1 MPAAGGSPAKSVRH
15 GNRSAMNTSSTSTVL
30 DRQALSR
37 ALNVHQSQQRKLDPD
52 ALRSVAN
59 EVFTQL
65 SRRLRMESLPV
76 GSPDMALLDRFCDAL
91 VGEDDL
97 AGTHMI
103 SEAQAEG
110 ASLDAIYL
118 GYLGE
123 AARRLGERWEA
134 DQISFWQM
142 TVAAGRVYVIMRGL
156 RHHFAPQHFDVR
168 RHALFTS
175 MPGDQHTLGVSIAAD
190 LFRARGWDIQ
200 LLFPNT
206 LEELVEGLE
215 RSDHVII
222 GVSASRPEQ
231 LIELAKLVI
240 ALRVARPYG
249 HIIVSG
255 HIVSEEPDVMELVDA
270 DGFASSGPA
279 AIDKLE
285 RLICETRR
293 STPTSAAK

>member
-1 MPAAGGSPAKSVRH
+1 MD
-15 GNRSAMNTSSTSTVL
+15 TSGATTAL
-30 DRQALSR
+30 DRDALER
-37 ALNVHQSQQRKLDPD
+37 ALDVHHSQRRKLDPD
-52 ALRSVAN
+52 ALRSVAS
-59 EVFTQL
+59 EVLAQL
-65 SRRLRMESLPV
+65 SRRLRAESLPP
-76 GSPDMALLDRFCDAL
+76 GSPDLVLLDRFCDAL
-91 VGEDDL
+91 VGDDDL

-103 SEAQAEG
+103 SEAQADG
-110 ASLDAIYL
+110 ASMDALYL

-134 DQISFWQM
+134 DEISFWQM

-156 RHHFAPQHFDVR
+156 RLHFAPQPFDVR
-168 RHALFTS
+168 RHALFST

-200 LLFPNT
+200 LLFPDT
-206 LEELVEGLE
+206 QEELVRGLE

-222 GVSASRPEQ
+222 GVSVSRPGQ
-231 LIELAKLVI
+231 LVALAKLVI

-255 HIVSEEPDVMELVDA
+255 HIVSEEPDVMDLVDA
-270 DGFASSGPA
+270 DGFAASAPA

-285 RLICETRR
+285 RLITEQRR
-293 STPTSAAK
+293 PAPATLTESP

>member
-1 MPAAGGSPAKSVRH
+1 
-15 GNRSAMNTSSTSTVL
+15 MNTSATSTVL
-30 DRQALSR
+30 DRNALSR
-37 ALNVHQSQQRKLDPD
+37 ALDVYHSQRRKLDPD
-52 ALRSVAN
+52 ALRSVAS

-65 SRRLRMESLPV
+65 SRRLRMESLPA
-76 GSPDMALLDRFCDAL
+76 GSPDLPLLDRFCDAL

-103 SEAQAEG
+103 SEAQADG
-110 ASLDAIYL
+110 ASMDAIYL

-142 TVAAGRVYVIMRGL
+142 TVAAGRIYVIMRGL
-156 RHHFAPQHFDVR
+156 RHHFAPPAFDVR
-168 RHALFTS
+168 RHALFST

-200 LLFPNT
+200 LMFPST
-206 LEELVEGLE
+206 QEELVAGLE

-222 GVSASRPEQ
+222 GVSASRPGQ
-231 LIELAKLVI
+231 LVALAKLVI

-255 HIVSEEPDVMELVDA
+255 HIVSDEPDVMELVDA
-270 DGFASSGPA
+270 DGFASSAPA

-285 RLICETRR
+285 RLITETRR
-293 STPTSAAK
+293 SAAVPAGE